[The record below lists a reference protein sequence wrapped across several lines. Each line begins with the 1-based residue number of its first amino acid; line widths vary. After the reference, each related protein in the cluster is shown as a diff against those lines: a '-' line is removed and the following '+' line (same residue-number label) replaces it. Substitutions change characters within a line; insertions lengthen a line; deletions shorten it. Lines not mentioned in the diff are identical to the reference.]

1 MRTPERRHP
10 RAWTRDPFLF
20 GLALTFLG
28 FVTVTL
34 AVTGRA
40 FGDPALIGLA
50 IVSVVPAFW
59 LFYQRSQALADRAP
73 RDRRRRR

>member
-20 GLALTFLG
+20 GLVLTFLG
-28 FVTVTL
+28 FVTIAL

-40 FGDPALIGLA
+40 FNDPALIGLA
-50 IVSVVPAFW
+50 VVSVAPAFW
-59 LFYQRSQALADRAP
+59 LFHQRSQALTDRAP